1 LKKLENLKSK
11 VPPVFMTYIFRCLHC
26 LTLFVLIAF
35 GSCKK
40 DDTVSTPIFDAAKQ
54 AAIDDT
60 LLMDYFKNN
69 PSESGATKTSSGLY
83 YRITKSLP
91 ASTVSD
97 SLKLDSV
104 TIKQGRTVF
113 VRYQLYLL
121 NETLLESNIEN
132 AEAFRFFPGS
142 SSVISAWQ
150 EGIPLFKSGEEG
162 YLYLPSR
169 LGYKNVAQSKFP
181 ANTCLKFF
189 IQITNVER

>member
-1 LKKLENLKSK
+1 
-11 VPPVFMTYIFRCLHC
+11 MTSTFRYLQCLA
-26 LTLFVLIAF
+26 LLVLMVF

-40 DDTVSTPIFDAAKQ
+40 DETVSTPVFDSAKQ

-60 LLMDYFKNN
+60 LLINYFKNN
-69 PSESGATKTSSGLY
+69 PTDSGATKTSSGLY

-91 ASTVSD
+91 ASILAD
-97 SLKLDSV
+97 SKKLDSV
-104 TIKQGRTVF
+104 TIKTGRTVF
-113 VRYQLYLL
+113 VRYKLSLL
-121 NETLLESNIEN
+121 NDTNLVESNFEN

-150 EGIPLFKSGEEG
+150 EGIPLFKSGEEC

-189 IQITNVER
+189 IRITNVER

>member
-1 LKKLENLKSK
+1 
-11 VPPVFMTYIFRCLHC
+11 MTSTFRYLQCLA
-26 LTLFVLIAF
+26 LLVLMIF

-40 DDTVSTPIFDAAKQ
+40 DETVSTPVFDSAKQ

-60 LLMDYFKNN
+60 LLINYLKENN
-69 PSESGATKTSSGLY
+69 LTDSVKKTSSGLY

-91 ASTVSD
+91 D
-97 SLKLDSV
+97 SIIGDSKKLDSV
-104 TIKQGRTVF
+104 TIKSGKTVF

-150 EGIPLFKSGEEG
+150 EGIPFFKSGEEG
-162 YLYLPSR
+162 YLYLPSG

-189 IQITNVER
+189 IRITNVER